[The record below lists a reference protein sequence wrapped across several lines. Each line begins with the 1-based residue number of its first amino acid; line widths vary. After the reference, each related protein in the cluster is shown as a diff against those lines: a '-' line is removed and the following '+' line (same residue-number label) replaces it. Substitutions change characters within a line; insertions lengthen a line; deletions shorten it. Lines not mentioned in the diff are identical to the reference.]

1 MIKKT
6 ITFKKVVFDGNGDA
20 TTVTRTEDF
29 YFNLNQAEAL
39 EINLMEDLERL
50 AESTNPRAIIPVFKR
65 IIHYAYG
72 VRLPSGKFTKE
83 PEETTDFLA
92 SDAYSELFLELLG
105 EGEQGVADFINKV
118 IDFKVDKLKETT
130 DNLPAEA
137 PSNVRQPQDYQKS
150 AREIAAAAKQEVPQP
165 LHADVALPAGTQV
178 EKGQVI
184 AVVGADPLA
193 PTLQSDPDWAAFQE
207 FKARQ
212 NAVDAQKLPEQ
223 EVFTGVTINEET
235 APQIIERDDEATIAS
250 PAFESRRDL
259 RQG

>member
-165 LHADVALPAGTQV
+165 LHADVTLPAGTEV

-184 AVVGADPLA
+184 AVVGAADPLA
-193 PTLQSDPDWAAFQE
+193 PMIQDDPDWAAFQA
-207 FKARQ
+207 FKASQ
-212 NAVDAQKLPEQ
+212 QATEAQPQ
-223 EVFTGVTINEET
+223 VTINEET